1 MARMSPP
8 PPAVPIGQRL
18 RATRL
23 AKGFTLEQVAKRS
36 GLDKSF
42 ISRLERDATAASVAS
57 LLKVCAAL
65 GIQPGS
71 LFDLPKTNLVR
82 AQEAPSANFGGQGV
96 RDFILSRGLSGE
108 IMLLRTEIEPGGHG
122 GKELYIFPANTDI
135 VTVLEGSL
143 EFTVGET
150 RYTLHPG
157 DSLTFSGQE
166 PHTWRNLGKSR
177 AVVLWVL
184 SPAP

>member
-1 MARMSPP
+1 MARTSPP
-8 PPAVPIGQRL
+8 APSVPIGQRL

-23 AKGFTLEQVAKRS
+23 AKGLTLEQVAERS

-57 LLKVCAAL
+57 LLRVCRAL

-71 LFDLPKTNLVR
+71 LFDPPRTNLVR
-82 AQEAPSANFGGQGV
+82 AKDAPSANFGGEGV
-96 RDFILSRGLSGE
+96 QDFILSRGLNGE
-108 IMLLRTEIEPGGHG
+108 IMVLRTEIEAGGHG
-122 GKELYIFPANTDI
+122 GKELYIFPANTDFI
-135 VTVLEGSL
+135 TVLEGSL

-166 PHTWRNLGKSR
+166 PHTWRNPGQSR
-177 AVVLWVL
+177 TVVLWVL

>member
-1 MARMSPP
+1 MARTTPP
-8 PPAVPIGQRL
+8 VPIGQRL

-23 AKGFTLEQVAKRS
+23 SKGLTLEQVAERS

-57 LLKVCAAL
+57 LLKVCGAL

-71 LFDLPKTNLVR
+71 LFDPPRTNLVR
-82 AQEAPSANFGGQGV
+82 AAEAPGANFGGQGV
-96 RDFILSRGLSGE
+96 RDFILSRGLNGE
-108 IMLLRTEIEPGGHG
+108 VMLLRTEIEPGGHG
-122 GKELYIFPANTDI
+122 GKEPYSFPTNTDI
-135 VTVLEGSL
+135 VTVLEGVL

-166 PHTWRNLGKSR
+166 PHTWRNPGKSR

>member
-1 MARMSPP
+1 MARAGPP
-8 PPAVPIGQRL
+8 SLPIGPRL
-18 RATRL
+18 RAIRL
-23 AKGFTLEQVAKRS
+23 AKGFTLEQIARRS

-57 LLKVCAAL
+57 LLKVCGAL
-65 GIQPGS
+65 CIQPGS
-71 LFDLPKTNLVR
+71 LFDPPRTNLVR
-82 AQEAPSANFGGQGV
+82 ATEAPIANFGGQGV
-96 RDFILSRGLSGE
+96 RDFILSRGLRGE
-108 IMLLRTEIEPGGHG
+108 IMVLRTEIEPGGHG
-122 GKELYIFPANTDI
+122 GKELYIFPADTDF

-143 EFTVGET
+143 EFTVGDI

-166 PHTWRNLGKSR
+166 PHTWRNLGKGQ

>member
-1 MARMSPP
+1 
-8 PPAVPIGQRL
+8 
-18 RATRL
+18 L

-71 LFDLPKTNLVR
+71 LFDPPRTNLVR
-82 AQEAPSANFGGQGV
+82 AKEAPSANFGGQGV
-96 RDFILSRGLSGE
+96 QDFILSRGLNGE
-108 IMLLRTEIEPGGHG
+108 IMVLRTEIEPGGHG
-122 GKELYIFPANTDI
+122 GKELYIFPANTDF
-135 VTVLEGSL
+135 VTVLEGSV
-143 EFTVGET
+143 EFTVSQA

-157 DSLTFSGQE
+157 DSLTFCGQE
-166 PHTWRNLGKSR
+166 PHTWRNSGQDR

>member
-1 MARMSPP
+1 
-8 PPAVPIGQRL
+8 
-18 RATRL
+18 L

-42 ISRLERDATAASVAS
+42 ISRLERDAATASVAS
-57 LLKVCAAL
+57 LLKICGAL

-71 LFDLPKTNLVR
+71 LFDPPQTNLVR
-82 AQEAPSANFGGQGV
+82 AQEAPRAHFGGQGA
-96 RDFILSRGLSGE
+96 RDFILSRGLNGE
-108 IMLLRTEIEPGGHG
+108 IMVLRTEIEPGGHG
-122 GKELYIFPANTDI
+122 GKEPYSFPTNTDFI
-135 VTVLEGSL
+135 TVLEGSL
-143 EFTVGET
+143 EFTVGEA
-150 RYTLHPG
+150 RYTLCPG
-157 DSLTFSGQE
+157 DSLTFPGRE

>member
-1 MARMSPP
+1 MAHGNAPSSF
-8 PPAVPIGQRL
+8 PIGPRL

-42 ISRLERDATAASVAS
+42 ISRLERDAATASVAS
-57 LLKVCAAL
+57 LLRVCAAL

-71 LFDLPKTNLVR
+71 LFEPPKTSLVR
-82 AQEAPSANFGGQGV
+82 SEEAPCANFGGQGV
-96 RDFILSRGLSGE
+96 RDFILSRGLQGE
-108 IMLLRTEIEPGGHG
+108 IMVLRTEIEPGGHG
-122 GKELYIFPANTDI
+122 GKELYIFPADTDF
-135 VTVLEGSL
+135 VTLLEGSL

-150 RYTLHPG
+150 RYTLQPG
-157 DSLTFSGQE
+157 DSLTFCGQE
-166 PHTWRNLGKSR
+166 PHTWRNLGQGR

>member
-1 MARMSPP
+1 MARASSPP
-8 PPAVPIGQRL
+8 HSFPIGQRL

-57 LLKVCAAL
+57 LLKVCGAL

-71 LFDLPKTNLVR
+71 LFDPPKTNLVR
-82 AQEAPSANFGGQGV
+82 AEEAPSANFGGQGV
-96 RDFILSRGLSGE
+96 QDFILSRGLRGE
-108 IMLLRTEIEPGGHG
+108 IMVLRTEIEPGGHG
-122 GKELYIFPANTDI
+122 GKELYIFPADTDF

-143 EFTVGET
+143 EFTVGEA

-157 DSLTFSGQE
+157 DSLTFCGQE
-166 PHTWRNLGKSR
+166 PHTWRNLGESR